1 MGRHRKR
8 QRRHPRRVSRRI
20 ALVSAGL
27 LVPLTGGAV
36 VFAAT
41 QDPGLPAG
49 RLTGSHDRSVHK
61 ATIEDGSAIRPQA
74 GESTPS
80 SSPAPRNAGASSPPP
95 AAPGPHIGFAP
106 YADVLAWPP
115 LNLSKTEARVKDF
128 TMGFVSAGGGC
139 SAAWGGMS
147 PVDAAFAVHR
157 IKDVPGKVIVSFGG
171 PHGVELAKSC
181 DTVDDLVKQYRKALD
196 ATDPAGLDFY
206 LTDGAL
212 ADTASVQRRT
222 EALARIQR
230 DDGGRSLSIT
240 LPLHRSG
247 LSAQALA
254 ALRSAADGGVQV
266 SIVNLVPADGAGQ
279 SVTAS
284 ATTAHG
290 QLQHLYR
297 QGDVWQRMGLTPI
310 IGVAGVGAQFRPTDA
325 DQVMTW
331 ATAHR
336 LGRLSMWS
344 VTRDT
349 PCTDDTSVTSDTCSG
364 LDEDAGVFSK
374 IFEAFQGL

>member
-1 MGRHRKR
+1 
-8 QRRHPRRVSRRI
+8 
-20 ALVSAGL
+20 
-27 LVPLTGGAV
+27 V

-41 QDPGLPAG
+41 QDPGLPTG
-49 RLTGSHDRSVHK
+49 RLPGSHDRSVHK

-74 GESTPS
+74 GASTPP
-80 SSPAPRNAGASSPPP
+80 SSPAPRNAGASPPPP
-95 AAPGPHIGFAP
+95 APAGPRIGFAP
-106 YADVLAWPP
+106 YANVLAWPP

-171 PHGVELAKSC
+171 PHGLELAQSC
-181 DTVDDLVKQYRKALD
+181 DKVDDLVKQYRKALD

-206 LTDGAL
+206 LTEAAL
-212 ADTASVQRRT
+212 ADTGSVQRRT

-230 DDGGRSLSIT
+230 DEGGKSLSIT

-279 SVTAS
+279 SVTTS
-284 ATTAHG
+284 ATAAHA
-290 QLQHLYR
+290 QLQRLYR

-331 ATAHR
+331 ATAHE

-374 IFEAFQGL
+374 IFEGF